1 MHVGTV
7 IFNVDAM
14 CGGLLAMANLQSLSL
29 VRLLCNKILDTTLW
43 NKTDNKTDRD
53 KRPRETLVVTMIEN
67 TDWKWQLRIDKKKS
81 DEK

>member
-1 MHVGTV
+1 
-7 IFNVDAM
+7 M

-53 KRPRETLVVTMIEN
+53 KQPRETLVVTMIEN
-67 TDWKWQLRIDKKKS
+67 TDEKWQLRIDKKKS